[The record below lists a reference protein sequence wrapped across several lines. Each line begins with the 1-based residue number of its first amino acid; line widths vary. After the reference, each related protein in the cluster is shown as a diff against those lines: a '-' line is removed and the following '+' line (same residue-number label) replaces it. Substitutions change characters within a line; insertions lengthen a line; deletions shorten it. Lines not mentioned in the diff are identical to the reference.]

1 MQSGRFH
8 LTSFSFFRS
17 YSGLSDEVD
26 ADGNVEI
33 LELNQKPVFSVVGS
47 TPLEAWGKV
56 LIKLGLVDEIMAET
70 AYEAVQAARM
80 EGLAE
85 AKGKLQG
92 KKRAK
97 KDTGS
102 STTENSN
109 SVNTNGAHE
118 EMQSSSDSL
127 PEKEI
132 ELRERVA
139 SLRAQLKEAKAD
151 DQSMAIDLA
160 NTRIDL
166 IGPFLCNPFYDSE
179 GSISHQASWLA
190 TAVRK
195 EKTKMGS
202 TGNKKKIVT
211 ATDLLERNNTFYN
224 ESIETLLEGLPGSE
238 YCTAYIYEATRAS
251 GAAAVNRAWVHEA
264 QLRQEREKEKRI
276 KQTKEAK
283 AKASQQREKEL
294 KRKQRDE
301 QRDARKRQKLEEEE
315 EKKKQRAEERLSRLT
330 VQVEERLYKEASFQ
344 REKVVSVFAK
354 NLAKEFGRR
363 RKAAE
368 LVARQAVFESKRRHS
383 HVDVMEELPPLS
395 IVYEEDVVRI
405 WDFVN
410 TFGSFFLQ
418 RGFIDKLPTLDSLQA
433 AINALRGTETA
444 NMTKAQA
451 ISSMT
456 ALAVSLCKPLAS
468 GLTRMLFASLIALN
482 PALQKDFGAAFFN
495 EVNTVKSKDKED
507 SATSS
512 SQLEDVLLPVDAMT
526 WQEIA
531 RIAFLSDSLGELGYS
546 RQEAAHLLRGYRVS
560 ESFGGNPIWSVTC
573 RAY

>member
-1 MQSGRFH
+1 MTISC
-8 LTSFSFFRS
+8 FFAFP
-17 YSGLSDEVD
+17 GLSDEVD
-26 ADGNVEI
+26 DDGNVE
-33 LELNQKPVFSVVGS
+33 LVELNNKPVVSVVGS
-47 TPLEAWGKV
+47 TPLEAWSKV
-56 LIKLGLVDEIMAET
+56 LIKLGLIDEIMAES
-70 AYEAVQAARM
+70 ALEAVETARI

-85 AKGKLQG
+85 AKGKLHG
-92 KKRAK
+92 KKRMK
-97 KDTGS
+97 KGADPGTPEEAS
-102 STTENSN
+102 SPQTDGTNE
-109 SVNTNGAHE
+109 VNESGQE
-118 EMQSSSDSL
+118 SL
-127 PEKEI
+127 PEKEK
-132 ELRERVA
+132 ELLDRVA
-139 SLRAQLKEAKAD
+139 SLRVQLKEAKAE
-151 DQSMAIDLA
+151 DQEAAIELA
-160 NTRIDL
+160 NARIDL
-166 IGPFLCNPFYDSE
+166 IGSFLCNPFYDSE
-179 GSISHQASWLA
+179 GSVSHQASWLA

-202 TGNKKKIVT
+202 TGNKRKVVT

-251 GAAAVNRAWVHEA
+251 GAAAVNRVWVHEA
-264 QLRQEREKEKRI
+264 QLRQEREKEKRM

-301 QRDARKRQKLEEEE
+301 ERDARKRQKLEEEE

-330 VQVEERLYKEASFQ
+330 VQVDERLFKEASFQ
-344 REKVVSVFAK
+344 REKVVSIFAK
-354 NLAKEFGRR
+354 NLSKEFGRR

-368 LVARQAVFESKRRHS
+368 LVASQAVFESKRRHS
-383 HVDVMEELPPLS
+383 PVGEMEELPPLS
-395 IVYEEDVVRI
+395 RVYEEDVVRI

-410 TFGSFFLQ
+410 TFGSFFVE
-418 RGFIDKLPTLDSLQA
+418 RGFVDKLPTLDSLQA

-444 NMTKAQA
+444 TMTKAKA

-456 ALAVSLCKPLAS
+456 GLAVSLCKPLAS

-495 EVNTVKSKDKED
+495 EVNTVKAKDKED
-507 SATSS
+507 VASN
-512 SQLEDVLLPVDAMT
+512 EDVLLPVDSMT

-546 RQEAAHLLRGYRVS
+546 RQESAHLLRGYRVS
-560 ESFGGNPIWSVTC
+560 VLCWDIQKLEYSVLSYRSC
-573 RAY
+573 V